1 MVMNNK
7 DLDLEVD
14 IYGKIS
20 TFYSDNYEVDLDK
33 LVNYLAAFVRQIEG
47 QQERICVLEA
57 KLSRC
62 EDEISEL
69 NRDNYDYQ
77 LR

>member
-1 MVMNNK
+1 MAMNNVNLDLAVEIHSK
-7 DLDLEVD
+7 VTTIGGNDLDVD
-14 IYGKIS
+14 RL
-20 TFYSDNYEVDLDK
+20 TD
-33 LVNYLAAFVRQIEG
+33 YLAILAEQIQD
-47 QQERICVLEA
+47 QQATIYRLEA
-57 KLSRC
+57 KLSLC

>member
-1 MVMNNK
+1 MAMNNVNLDLAVEIHSK
-7 DLDLEVD
+7 VTTIGGNDLDVD
-14 IYGKIS
+14 RL
-20 TFYSDNYEVDLDK
+20 TD
-33 LVNYLAAFVRQIEG
+33 YLAILAEQIQD
-47 QQERICVLEA
+47 QQATIYRLEA

-62 EDEISEL
+62 EDEISEM

>member
-1 MVMNNK
+1 MAMNNVNLDLAVEIYSK
-7 DLDLEVD
+7 VTTIGGNDLDVD
-14 IYGKIS
+14 RL
-20 TFYSDNYEVDLDK
+20 TD
-33 LVNYLAAFVRQIEG
+33 YLAILTEQIQD
-47 QQERICVLEA
+47 QQATIYRLEA